1 MRNAYLFVVLVTCAL
16 LLLALPKAHAAPPT
30 PWHVY
35 IMIDVPGLGARVIQ
49 GKHSFATADACGEA
63 LLAMAPRRDED
74 AVLHSSEGP
83 VQILAMACLADGSLA

>member
-35 IMIDVPGLGARVIQ
+35 IMIDVPGAEAGRGRRPTFLG
-49 GKHSFATADACGEA
+49 GTGPNPGHG
-63 LLAMAPRRDED
+63 LPRRRLSRLICDSPE
-74 AVLHSSEGP
+74 S
-83 VQILAMACLADGSLA
+83 